1 MWRCYGNCFKKK
13 CRELDE
19 IGGDEAMTNSKRNGL
34 ALVMLVLS
42 TLAIIAV
49 NAGAPARVFAVSG
62 SGVRR
67 AAEARPADDGGASA
81 AVAAGQEWSKQW
93 SAGHLDETLAL
104 YTPDAVFFTGEGGRV
119 AGRAAIHDLF
129 QKWIDASS
137 ATIQLHSLNSETSGD
152 FAYDSGD
159 YTETITFKTAMGST
173 PAGTKTDYVGCFL
186 LVLKRQADGKWLI
199 AQQMWTGAPAAAK

>member
-1 MWRCYGNCFKKK
+1 MKN
-13 CRELDE
+13 LD
-19 IGGDEAMTNSKRNGL
+19 RNQVAVGTLVFL
-34 ALVMLVLS
+34 ALAS
-42 TLAIIAV
+42 AGV
-49 NAGAPARVFAVSG
+49 NAVAPARVFAVSG
-62 SGVRR
+62 GGARR

-81 AVAAGQEWSKQW
+81 AVAVGQEWSKQW

-104 YTPDAVFFTGEGGRV
+104 YAPVAVFFTGEGGRV
-119 AGRAAIHDLF
+119 AGRAAIHHLF

-173 PAGTKTDYVGCFL
+173 PAGTKINYVGCFL

-199 AQQMWTGAPAAAK
+199 AQHMWTGAPADAK